1 MENGDGTRFY
11 LAIEFYQL
19 RVIEYTKSP
28 IEITMTKTR
37 AAHPDYADPRPATQR
52 PCFDGIELGLW
63 IETVRN

>member
-1 MENGDGTRFY
+1 MKQPEIELPDADGKKNTFY

-37 AAHPDYADPRPATQR
+37 AAHPDYADPSPATHA
-52 PCFDGIELGLW
+52 IL
-63 IETVRN
+63 TV